1 MNIYIYMDIF
11 EQLKEY
17 EGLYEINKKGDIKT
31 LKRQGTDERIL
42 KPCICKN
49 GYYSISLYKNGKG
62 KTYTIHYLI
71 AKQFIDNP
79 NNYPVIDHIDR
90 NRTNNNILNLRWTTY
105 NINSENKNC
114 KGCIV
119 KDIKKYK
126 EKEYIYYRVCYR
138 KEKKRFKTIQE
149 AEQYL
154 LSLTTT
160 NPL

>member
-1 MNIYIYMDIF
+1 MDIF

-17 EGLYEINKKGDIKT
+17 EGLYEINKKGIIKT
-31 LKRQGTDERIL
+31 LKRHGTNERIL
-42 KPCICKN
+42 KQCLSKD
-49 GYYSISLYKNGKG
+49 GYYRVSLYKNGKG
-62 KTYTIHYLI
+62 KTYTIHSLI
-71 AKQFIDNP
+71 AKQFIDNL
-79 NNYPVIDHIDR
+79 NNYPLIDHIDR

-105 NINSENKNC
+105 SINSENRNC

-119 KDIKKYK
+119 KDISKYG

-138 KEKKRFKTIQE
+138 KEKKRFKTKEE

-154 LSLTTT
+154 LSLTET